1 MKTPISLAL
10 ITVVAAF
17 AAGSPASRA
26 GDFNAD
32 GFEDLVVGCPFER
45 VATVSDAGS
54 MHVFYG
60 TFTGPSKVDEQ
71 VWNAA
76 SLGFD
81 LEFDALFG
89 ATCAVGDFDGDGF
102 DDVAVGSPGAKINF
116 LAGAGA
122 VYVIY
127 GSPIGLRA
135 ARAQVWSQD
144 SKGIKDKAEAEPGTI
159 PPSSDEAFGRV
170 LAAGD
175 FDGNG
180 YDDLAISVLER
191 VGKGVGVARAGAVHV
206 LRGGKSGLSAKGNQ
220 LWHPGVKGMPGDV
233 LADQEFASALC
244 VGDFNADGRDDLAI
258 GAPEDPIDADSEGSI
273 TVMFG
278 AKKAGLRVKKAVRF
292 VLTDVGG
299 AADAGGVGF
308 GQGLAAGD
316 FDGDGDDDLALG
328 APGTTVS
335 GFTSAGSIYVVASTP
350 SGFDFGNA
358 VQWHQNSA
366 GVPGS
371 CAAGEAFG
379 YALAA
384 GNFDGDAFSDLA
396 IGIPDETVLGF
407 DNAGGVYWM
416 QGSANGIVTG
426 NGALWHQGDGSCPEF
441 LEANDQLGAFLAV
454 GDFDKDGVD
463 DLAVAAPT
471 ETVGPEGE
479 AGGVMIMFGVA
490 GFGIDDAGSLWFDQ
504 SDVDITDDAEA
515 GDWFGGCV
523 GS

>member
-1 MKTPISLAL
+1 MKTRIALAL
-10 ITVVAAF
+10 AATF
-17 AAGSPASRA
+17 APLGSA

-45 VATVSDAGS
+45 VGTVAEAGS
-54 MHVFYG
+54 AHVFYG
-60 TFTGPSKVDEQ
+60 TSIGPSKIDEQ
-71 VWNAA
+71 VWNAEA
-76 SLGFD
+76 LGFALD
-81 LEFDALFG
+81 FDGFFG

-102 DDVAVGSPGAKINF
+102 DDLAVGAPGAKVAF
-116 LAGAGA
+116 LEGAGA

-127 GSPIGLRA
+127 GSPIGLRSL
-135 ARAQVWSQD
+135 RAQMWTQD
-144 SKGIKDKAEAEPGTI
+144 SKGIKDKAEPEPGTI

-180 YDDLAISVLER
+180 YEDLAISVLER
-191 VGKGVGVARAGAVHV
+191 VGKGDGVARAGAIHV
-206 LRGGKSGLSAKGNQ
+206 LRGGKAGLSAKGNQ

-233 LADQEFASALC
+233 AADQEFASALC
-244 VGDFNADGRDDLAI
+244 VGDFNADGRDDLVI
-258 GAPEDPIDADSEGSI
+258 GSPEDPIDADSEGSV

-278 AKKAGLRVKKAVRF
+278 AKKAGLRTKKAFRF
-292 VLTDVGG
+292 VLTDLGG
-299 AADAGGVGF
+299 AADAGGVGL

-316 FDGDGDDDLALG
+316 FDGDGDDDLAVG

-335 GFTSAGSIYVVASTP
+335 ALTSAGCIYVVKSSPT
-350 SGFDFGNA
+350 GFEIGGA
-358 VQWHQNSA
+358 AQWHQNSA

-371 CAAGEAFG
+371 AAAGEAFG
-379 YALAA
+379 YALAS
-384 GNFDGDAFSDLA
+384 GNFDGDAFADLA
-396 IGIPDETVLGF
+396 IGIPDENVLGF

-463 DLAVAAPT
+463 DLAAAAPT
-471 ETVGPEGE
+471 ETVGAEAE
-479 AGGVMIMFGVA
+479 AGGVMILFGVV
-490 GFGIDDAGSLWFDQ
+490 GVGIDDAGAIWFDQ
-504 SDVDITDDAEA
+504 SDPDITDNEDA